1 MCSKSTIL
9 LWAGEWMGLAP
20 PKAGGMTVNNATD
33 MAKGALANL
42 VKRTNLP
49 AGSITALHLGGG

>member
-1 MCSKSTIL
+1 MCCKSTIL

-20 PKAGGMTVNNATD
+20 LKAGWMNVNNATD

-42 VKRTNLP
+42 VEGTSLP
-49 AGSITALHLGGG
+49 AGSISALLLRRG